1 MTTNAK
7 GNEMYITQRQID
19 LLRVHCRN
27 WLDLR
32 WGEYTKTW
40 SYGGVHVRGN
50 IENLREQIA
59 YAEQRNAT
67 IWAR

>member
-1 MTTNAK
+1 MLVSRK
-7 GNEMYITQRQID
+7 QYE
-19 LLRVHCRN
+19 LLAIHCRN

-32 WGEYTKTW
+32 WSEYSKTW
-40 SYGGVHVRGN
+40 TSGGVHVRGN

-67 IWAR
+67 IWSR